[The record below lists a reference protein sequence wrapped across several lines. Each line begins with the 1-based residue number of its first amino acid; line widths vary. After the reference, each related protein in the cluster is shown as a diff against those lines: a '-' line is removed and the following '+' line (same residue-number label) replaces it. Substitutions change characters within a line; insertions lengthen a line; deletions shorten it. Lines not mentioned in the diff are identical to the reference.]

1 MSATAEQVTVQ
12 DLLPEAADYVYTLF
26 KEHLPDTILFHGY
39 QHTVDVV
46 EAALKICRK
55 TDDVAQEDKELL
67 HMAALFHDT
76 GFIETYDGHEE
87 VSARIAKDFLS
98 ERGLP
103 EDDIEQVTKLIL
115 ATKPEYRPES
125 FLEEAIRDADMA
137 HLGRKNFFERSERLR
152 AEWAEHKDRTYTDQ
166 EWLEVQ
172 LQFLMTSKYRTE
184 YAQEKYGKRKRKN
197 VKSLRRRLAVM
208 LDKPKAIPQPPED
221 KGVPKRGK
229 ETLFRATYRNHINL
243 SSIADAKANI
253 MISINAILMSIIV
266 SFVSTRITDEPYL
279 IIPASILLF
288 ASLIATV
295 FAILSARPKV
305 TSKSFS
311 LEDVRENQANIL
323 FFGNFVNLSL
333 DDFKVGIREVMSD
346 WDRLYDSMS
355 HDLHSLGLVLQKK
368 YRLLWISYT
377 VFMVGLVAS
386 VIALVICYIWEY

>member
-1 MSATAEQVTVQ
+1 MSTTTETVSAQ
-12 DLLPEAADYVYTLF
+12 DLLPEASDYVYTLF
-26 KEHLPDTILFHGY
+26 KEQLPETILFHSY

-55 TDDVAQEDKELL
+55 TDDVSQEDKVLL

-76 GFIETYDGHEE
+76 GYIEAYDGHEE
-87 VSARIAKDFLS
+87 VSARLAETFLS
-98 ERGLP
+98 EKGLP
-103 EDDIEQVTKLIL
+103 EEDIASIKSLIL
-115 ATKPEYRPES
+115 ATKPGHRPEG

-137 HLGRKNFFERSERLR
+137 HLGRKKFFERSERLR
-152 AEWAEHKDRTYTDQ
+152 AEWTELRGQTYSDQ
-166 EWLEVQ
+166 EWYEIQ
-172 LQFLMTSKYRTE
+172 LQFLMEAEYNTE
-184 YAQEKYGKRKRKN
+184 YAQGKYGKRKRKN
-197 VKSLRRRLAVM
+197 VKTIRRRLAAS
-208 LDKPKAIPQPPED
+208 LDRPKAIPEPPED

-266 SFVSTRITDEPYL
+266 SFVSTRIQDEPYL
-279 IIPASILLF
+279 LPPAAILLF
-288 ASLIATV
+288 ASLVATV

-305 TSKSFS
+305 TNKSFS
-311 LEDVRENQANIL
+311 LQDVRENQANIL

-333 DDFKVGIREVMSD
+333 DDFKIGIREVMSD

-377 VFMVGLVAS
+377 VFMAGLIGS
-386 VIALVICYIWEY
+386 VIALVIGYIVEF